1 MNLKKKKGGGSNWM
15 DTYGDMVTLLLC
27 FFVLLYSISTVTED
41 KWIALVQSFNPKATP
56 TVTATTGNEGP
67 TADENED
74 PGQPPITQEQV
85 EQQMEDLF
93 KQLQSYVNEQ
103 GIQNNISVTK
113 GPGYVFVS
121 FDQTVFFDGDV
132 YTLRPESYPVLEAV
146 SGMLRSVAPS
156 IDEIQIL
163 GHTAQ
168 GNPRRPNED
177 TFDRFLA
184 SNRAT
189 VVTVEIQKN
198 IKDVLN
204 PGRIVSVGYGQHRPI
219 GDNQDSEGRKPNRR
233 VEMIVAGKNVN
244 SEFGDSIKQYYSL
257 RDGTS
262 PLS

>member
-1 MNLKKKKGGGSNWM
+1 MNFKKKRGGGSNWM

-41 KWIALVQSFNPKATP
+41 KWIALVRSFNPQATP
-56 TVTATTGNEGP
+56 TVTETSGNEGP

-74 PGQPPITQEQV
+74 PGQPPITQEVV
-85 EQQMEDLF
+85 EEQMEDLYE
-93 KQLQSYVNEQ
+93 QLKSYVAEQ
-103 GIQNNISVTK
+103 GIENNISVTK

-121 FDQTVFFDGDV
+121 FDQTVFFDGDA
-132 YTLRPESYPVLEAV
+132 YRLRPESYTVLDAV
-146 SGMLRSVAPS
+146 CGMLNSVAIA

-168 GNPRRPNED
+168 GDPYKANDSE
-177 TFDRFLA
+177 FDRFLA

-189 VVTVEIQKN
+189 IVTIYLQDHSEVN
-198 IKDVLN
+198 A
-204 PGRIVSVGYGQHRPI
+204 GRIVSVGYGQHRPV
-219 GDNQDSEGRKPNRR
+219 GDNTTSEGRQQNRR

-244 SEFGDSIKQYYSL
+244 SELGDSIKQYYSL